1 MDGIANVSKMQQH
14 QVNIQKDIA
23 AGAQQRLQQ
32 VNHTDIVKQRQEED
46 SSATK
51 HITSEDQM
59 KELIDRLNRAISPFN
74 TSLKFGVD
82 MQDIFYVS
90 VIDSQTSKMIRRF
103 PAEEAVGFLPKI
115 QELSG
120 VLFDSKG

>member
-14 QVNIQKDIA
+14 QANIQRDIA
-23 AGAQQRLQQ
+23 TTTQQKLQQ
-32 VNHTDIVKQRQEED
+32 VNQVDIVKQRQEED
-46 SSATK
+46 SSAVK

-74 TSLKFGVD
+74 TSIKFGVD

-90 VIDSQTSKMIRRF
+90 VIDLQTSKMIRRF

>member
-14 QVNIQKDIA
+14 QANIQRDIA
-23 AGAQQRLQQ
+23 TTTQQKLQQ
-32 VNHTDIVKQRQEED
+32 VNQVDIVKQCQEED
-46 SSATK
+46 SSAVK

-74 TSLKFGVD
+74 TSIKFGVD

-90 VIDSQTSKMIRRF
+90 VIDLQTSKMIRRF

>member
-14 QVNIQKDIA
+14 QINIQKDIA
-23 AGAQQRLQQ
+23 AGVQQRLQQ

-59 KELIDRLNRAISPFN
+59 KELIDKLNRAISPFN